1 MLERREHKR
10 VLSGLRETKGRQL
23 EGHRAELDQERAAWR
38 RAKDA
43 RPAMH
48 RAVLAGERAE
58 LQRVRRLHRTML
70 AQNRWLLALAER
82 VQQRLK
88 KAG

>member
-10 VLSGLRETKGRQL
+10 VLSGLRETRGRQL
-23 EGHRAELDQERAAWR
+23 EGHRAELEQERAAWR
-38 RAKDA
+38 RAREA

-48 RAVLAGERAE
+48 RAVLDGARAE
-58 LQRVRRLHRTML
+58 LQRARRMHRTML
-70 AQNRWLLALAER
+70 AQNRWLLVLAER

>member
-1 MLERREHKR
+1 MLEVHEHKR

-23 EGHRAELDQERAAWR
+23 EGHRAELDRERAAWR
-38 RAKDA
+38 LAKAA

-48 RAVLAGERAE
+48 RAVLEGERAE
-58 LQRVRRLHRTML
+58 MQRTRRMHRAML
-70 AQNRWLLALAER
+70 AQNRWLLVLAER
-82 VQQRLK
+82 VRGLK